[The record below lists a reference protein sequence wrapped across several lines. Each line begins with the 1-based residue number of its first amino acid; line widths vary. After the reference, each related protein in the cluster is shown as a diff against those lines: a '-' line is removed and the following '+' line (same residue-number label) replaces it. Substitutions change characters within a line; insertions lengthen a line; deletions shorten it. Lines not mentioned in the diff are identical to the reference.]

1 MNASPAGKVPL
12 VARLQKGFSL
22 LEVLIAM
29 LVVGI
34 AVLAFA
40 AMQVRAL
47 DTTGASHLRAQA
59 AVLAA
64 DFAERARMLGYANDH
79 PLCLA
84 PPDGP
89 LVDFRACVR
98 DELLETWATGEQPPA
113 GVPADWGE
121 GDETCMFMGGF
132 NGGIDRCDT
141 PEVLARADMLE
152 ARFLARELLPQGT
165 MDLRACDVGSD
176 LACIFVGWRG
186 VDAADADACQ
196 FGGGSPDCLVMQVL
210 L

>member
-1 MNASPAGKVPL
+1 MNAYPANNLPT
-12 VARLQKGFSL
+12 ASSQKGFSL

-29 LVVGI
+29 LIVGL

-47 DTTGASHLRAQA
+47 DTTGVSHFRAQA

-64 DFAERARMLGYANDH
+64 DFAERARMLVYANDH
-79 PLCLA
+79 PLCAA
-84 PPDGP
+84 PPAAP
-89 LVDFRACVR
+89 IVDFQACVR
-98 DELLETWATGEQPPA
+98 AELLETWATGEEPPA

-121 GDETCMFMGGF
+121 GDETCMFLGAF
-132 NGGIDRCDT
+132 NGGVGRCDT

-152 ARFLARELLPQGT
+152 ARFLARQLLPQGT
-165 MDLRACDVGSD
+165 VDMRACDAAGD

-186 VDAADADACQ
+186 VDATDADACQ
-196 FGGGSPDCLVMQVL
+196 IGGANQDCLVMQVL

>member
-1 MNASPAGKVPL
+1 M
-12 VARLQKGFSL
+12 VAYSAIRVLPRARRQDGFSL
-22 LEVLIAM
+22 LEVLFAM

-47 DTTGASHLRAQA
+47 DTTGVSHLRAQA

-64 DFAERARMLGYANDH
+64 DFAERARMLVYANQH

-84 PPDGP
+84 PPDET

-98 DELLETWATGEQPPA
+98 TELLETWATGEEPPA
-113 GVPADWGE
+113 GVPADWNG
-121 GDETCMFMGGF
+121 GDETCLFTGAF
-132 NGGIDRCDT
+132 NGGVTRCET

-152 ARFLARELLPQGT
+152 ARFMARQLLPQGT
-165 MDLRACDVGSD
+165 IDLRACDAASD

-186 VDAADADACQ
+186 VDAADDAACQ
-196 FGGGSPDCLVMQVL
+196 LGGANQNCLVMQVL

>member
-1 MNASPAGKVPL
+1 MIVYPANRVPSAL
-12 VARLQKGFSL
+12 HLQKGFSL
-22 LEVLIAM
+22 LEVLMAM
-29 LVVGI
+29 LIVGI

-47 DTTGASHLRAQA
+47 DTTGSSHLRSQA

-64 DFAERARMLGYANDH
+64 DFAERARMLVNANDH

-84 PPDGP
+84 PPDET

-98 DELLETWATGEQPPA
+98 AELLETWATGEQPPA
-113 GVPADWGE
+113 GAPSDWIAGN
-121 GDETCMFMGGF
+121 ETCLFQGAF

-152 ARFLARELLPQGT
+152 ARFMARQLLPQGT
-165 MDLRACDVGSD
+165 MDLRACDAASD

-186 VDAADADACQ
+186 VDATDADACQ
-196 FGGGSPDCLVMQVL
+196 PGGGNPDCLVMQVL